1 MCIGT
6 KVRTHVLIQLDTKR
20 VPNREDIT
28 MSDELKPITEDMLAK
43 PDHYPKIRIG
53 IRYANDVGG
62 PDVTFKI
69 KDTASLGY
77 MIGYIEAVTNN
88 GGSIVLSD

>member
-1 MCIGT
+1 
-6 KVRTHVLIQLDTKR
+6 
-20 VPNREDIT
+20 
-28 MSDELKPITEDMLAK
+28 MSDYIKKAITDDMLAT
-43 PDHYPKIRIG
+43 PDHYPRIRINVTH
-53 IRYANDVGG
+53 ADNTGG

>member
-1 MCIGT
+1 
-6 KVRTHVLIQLDTKR
+6 
-20 VPNREDIT
+20 
-28 MSDELKPITEDMLAK
+28 MSKMKPITDDMLAT
-43 PDHYPKIRIG
+43 PDHYPRIRIG
-53 IRYANDVGG
+53 IRYADNTGG

-88 GGSIVLSD
+88 GGSIALSD